1 MSQPALILFDCD
13 GTLVDSQQ
21 QIVASMQTAFAGQ
34 GLAAPEASAVHAVIG
49 LSLATAVDRLAPG
62 LEPGLREAVL
72 SAYRRAYVDSE
83 RSLSLYP
90 GVREGLESLRRKGYW
105 LGIVT
110 GKSRNGLLRVLDD
123 FDLHALFHVWRTA
136 DCCPSKPHPAMVL
149 ECMDELGMEAA
160 ATQVIG
166 DACFDME
173 MARAAGVRA
182 LGVSYGVEPAER
194 LMAAGAMRVFQR
206 FDEIAPWFPDLG
218 RRESA
223 A

>member
-1 MSQPALILFDCD
+1 VSQPELILFDCD
-13 GTLVDSQQ
+13 GTLVDSQR
-21 QIVASMQTAFAGQ
+21 QIVASMQAAFADN
-34 GLAAPEASAVHAVIG
+34 GLASPSAATVHAIIG
-49 LSLATAVDRLAPG
+49 LSLVTAVDRLAPG
-62 LEPGLREAVL
+62 LDPPTREAVL
-72 SAYRRAYVDSE
+72 ASYRRAYVDSE
-83 RSLSLYP
+83 HSLSLYP
-90 GVREGLESLRRKGYW
+90 GVQEGLATLCEKGYW

-110 GKSRNGLLRVLDD
+110 GKSRNGLLRVLDH
-123 FDLHALFHVWRTA
+123 FGLHPLFQVWRTA

-149 ECMDELGMEAA
+149 ECMHELGMDAA

-194 LMAAGAMRVFQR
+194 LMAAGATRVFHH
-206 FDEIAPWFPDLG
+206 FDEIAPWFPGLG
-218 RRESA
+218 RKESA